1 MGFEGYGILV
11 NTRELQT
18 HLAAT
23 AKGKLYHR
31 LRQKTGKPLENPF
44 IGYVFSEQPGQSLIN
59 WCVCVC
65 VCVCVSV
72 CVYVCACVR
81 VCACARTCVYLC
93 VHACAR
99 MCVYLCVCACVCVYV

>member
-23 AKGKLYHR
+23 AKGKMFHR

-44 IGYVFSEQPGQSLIN
+44 IGYVFSEQPGK
-59 WCVCVC
+59 VP
-65 VCVCVSV
+65 VSV
-72 CVYVCACVR
+72 CVVYVHIIVW
-81 VCACARTCVYLC
+81 LC
-93 VHACAR
+93 VH
-99 MCVYLCVCACVCVYV
+99 VCMLQSPY

>member
-23 AKGKLYHR
+23 AKGKMYHR

-44 IGYVFSEQPGQSLIN
+44 IGYVFSEQPGELWSIQLALEQYWCSLCFLVMVIELFTKDRLN
-59 WCVCVC
+59 RDAK
-65 VCVCVSV
+65 
-72 CVYVCACVR
+72 CAVR
-81 VCACARTCVYLC
+81 SLC
-93 VHACAR
+93 PNV
-99 MCVYLCVCACVCVYV
+99 LTDFNNK

>member
-23 AKGKLYHR
+23 AKGKMYHR

-44 IGYVFSEQPGQSLIN
+44 IGYVFSEQPGEPQSTG
-59 WCVCVC
+59 VAAV
-65 VCVCVSV
+65 
-72 CVYVCACVR
+72 VYVLKQLFTLLLFCRA
-81 VCACARTCVYLC
+81 
-93 VHACAR
+93 
-99 MCVYLCVCACVCVYV
+99 

>member
-1 MGFEGYGILV
+1 MQVQVFVKNIFSIQFDLLQQMGFEGYGILV

-44 IGYVFSEQPGQSLIN
+44 IGYVFSEQPGK
-59 WCVCVC
+59 
-65 VCVCVSV
+65 
-72 CVYVCACVR
+72 
-81 VCACARTCVYLC
+81 
-93 VHACAR
+93 
-99 MCVYLCVCACVCVYV
+99 

>member
-23 AKGKLYHR
+23 AKGKMFHR

-44 IGYVFSEQPGQSLIN
+44 IGYVFSEQPGRM
-59 WCVCVC
+59 
-65 VCVCVSV
+65 CVSV
-72 CVYVCACVR
+72 CAVCVHIS
-81 VCACARTCVYLC
+81 VWLC
-93 VHACAR
+93 VH
-99 MCVYLCVCACVCVYV
+99 VCMLQSPCPAI

>member
-23 AKGKLYHR
+23 AKGKMYHR

-44 IGYVFSEQPGQSLIN
+44 IGYVFSEQPGNKLLSILVIIK
-59 WCVCVC
+59 
-65 VCVCVSV
+65 
-72 CVYVCACVR
+72 YVCMYAHIPSFLQPSHIHTLDYMFLVQPNNDLCMYILCTY
-81 VCACARTCVYLC
+81 VCSY
-93 VHACAR
+93 
-99 MCVYLCVCACVCVYV
+99 MCLF